1 MSSDKELMFYYK
13 LKLLRKLEQDQD
25 KPKLAEKKNQ
35 NSEILFY
42 NKLILLRKLAQEEQQ
57 MMEQKELDEEEKQK
71 YRAQQFYIKI
81 KGHLKRV

>member
-1 MSSDKELMFYYK
+1 MSSDKELMFYHK
-13 LKLLRKLEQDQD
+13 LRLLRKLEQEEN

-42 NKLILLRKLAQEEQQ
+42 NKLILLRKLAQEEQH
-57 MMEQKELDEEEKQK
+57 MMEQKEIAEEEKQK

-81 KGHLKRV
+81 KGFIKKS